1 MYPAIHL
8 CFSFCFAVFCLS
20 AEKMYSCIPRH
31 FFGLRMD
38 EIAKFQHFIFA
49 RKLQHTMFEI
59 KLLPIYVSMF
69 NLGLSSIEIHLYK
82 SILCHIRIVSK
93 MESMVVCF
101 IQVIGQK
108 RVKSFHRHHSSLQ
121 KGQRATLE
129 PDILSQFVPR
139 G

>member
-59 KLLPIYVSMF
+59 KLYMF
-69 NLGLSSIEIHLYK
+69 QCSIWGLGPIEIHLYK
-82 SILCHIRIVSK
+82 SILCHMRTVSK
-93 MESMVVCF
+93 MESVVCF
-101 IQVIGQK
+101 IQVIGLK

-129 PDILSQFVPR
+129 PDILSQFVLR